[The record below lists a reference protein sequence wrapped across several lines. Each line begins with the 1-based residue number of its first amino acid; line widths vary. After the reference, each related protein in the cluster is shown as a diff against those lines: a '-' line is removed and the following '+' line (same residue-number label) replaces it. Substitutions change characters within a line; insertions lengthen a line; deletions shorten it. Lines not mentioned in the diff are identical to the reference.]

1 LKLPKPMP
9 EGKRLMRKAFRF
21 SLLLLALL
29 ALAASVVWL
38 ASRGPEPSVL
48 ILRNTGTNSVFV
60 RTWPPLK
67 IPRLALT
74 LRSWPPMAKP
84 VPLNAVI
91 LNHDC
96 VVTQRFTR
104 GARIEICPVIPSGNT
119 FQAIERPDG
128 VILTD
133 GFAPATTNLQFRT
146 VWQGSVRR
154 LEAQVNGDGPTNNLF
169 RVIKV
174 ENESRPPATK
184 GKAQKG
190 N

>member
-1 LKLPKPMP
+1 
-9 EGKRLMRKAFRF
+9 MRKALRF
-21 SLLLLALL
+21 GLLVIVLL
-29 ALAASVVWL
+29 ALAGAVLWL
-38 ASRGPEPSVL
+38 APRRSAPSVL

-96 VVTQRFTR
+96 VVTQKFARN
-104 GARIEICPVIPSGNT
+104 ARIEICPVIPSGNV

-133 GFAPATTNLQFRT
+133 GFAPATTNLQFLT

-154 LEAQVNGDGPTNNLF
+154 IEAQVNGDGPTNNLL
-169 RVIKV
+169 RVIKT
-174 ENESRPPATK
+174 EE
-184 GKAQKG
+184 
-190 N
+190 